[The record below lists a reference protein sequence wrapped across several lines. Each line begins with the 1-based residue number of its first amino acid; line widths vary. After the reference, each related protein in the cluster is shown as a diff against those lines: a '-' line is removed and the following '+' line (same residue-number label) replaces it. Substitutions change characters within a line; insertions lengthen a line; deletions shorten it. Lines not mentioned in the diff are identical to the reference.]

1 MRRLVVL
8 LTALL
13 FLIGNGLNGQSAKQ
27 KEEVEAYLKTLK
39 NAKDPKAR
47 VNAANELTN
56 LGMVRSLLIRA
67 AEPGLI
73 AALKDDNGEV
83 RQAVVATLMVL
94 EPYKKDRVANLLPML
109 AVNEPRNGRLGAVIM
124 LGKTEGG
131 ATEAV
136 PGMEAILKAEGEKA
150 DNMRDG
156 EMIQQVNQSLVSIRQ
171 YLIEGYIKAVQ
182 SDKDA
187 KVRATSAAE
196 LAKIAQ
202 TKAEQAQPAIPALVA
217 ALKDDDADVR
227 KAALNALTFAKP
239 QPGDVIPGLIAI
251 VKNIKEDKGVRI
263 AAIGMLGSMGPNA
276 RESLPFLEFL
286 LDRET
291 KKAEND
297 RDKPLFDKL
306 TEAVTAIKK

>member
-8 LTALL
+8 LTGLL
-13 FLIGNGLNGQSAKQ
+13 FLIGNGLSGQTAKQ
-27 KEEVEAYLKTLK
+27 KEEVESLVKTLK
-39 NAKDPKAR
+39 TAKDPKTR

-56 LGMVRSLLIRA
+56 LGTIRAILIRA
-67 AEPGLI
+67 AEPSLI

-94 EPYKKDRVANLLPML
+94 EPYKKDRVANLLPL
-109 AVNEPRNGRLGAVIM
+109 LNVNEPRNGRLGAVLM

-136 PGMEAILKAEGEKA
+136 PGLEAILKAEGEKA

-156 EMIQQVNQSLVSIRQ
+156 EMIQQVNQALVNIRQ
-171 YLIEGYIKAVQ
+171 YLIEGYIKAVVQ
-182 SDKDA
+182 DKNA
-187 KVRATSAAE
+187 KVRATAAGE

-239 QPGDVIPGLIAI
+239 QPGDVIDGLIAI
-251 VKNIKEDKGVRI
+251 VKNLREDKGVKL
-263 AAIGMLGSMGPNA
+263 AAVGMLAAMGPNA
-276 RESLPFLEFL
+276 RPALPYLEVL
-286 LDRET
+286 LDREA
-291 KKAEND
+291 KKAETD

-306 TEAVTAIKK
+306 TEAVAAIKK